1 MSLVETE
8 WLEKNLDSVKIID
21 CSWHMPQTK
30 RNGFDEYK
38 KQHIPNTI
46 FFDLDDNSKK
56 NTNLPHMLI
65 EINNW
70 EKIIS
75 KMGIK
80 NDDKIIIYDNS
91 DVISSCRCWFNFIYF
106 GHDPKLIHVLNG
118 GLKKWIKEK
127 RKITNDSTDIQI
139 SNYKSFEKKEL
150 VKNKKLI
157 DENINTQK
165 FKVIDA
171 RSKERFEGKVSEPR
185 KGLRSGNIKN
195 SFCIPFNLCL
205 NDDKTFKNKEE
216 LKNVF
221 QSCLKNINEKNIVF
235 SCGSGVTA
243 CVLALAFSL
252 INDVTSSLGSIWPVG
267 GRLAEASAMSTRGFV
282 TSMWWVKYSAT
293 SSEKTDHVQARSAV
307 FEID

>member
-8 WLEKNLDSVKIID
+8 WLEKNLNNVKIID

-38 KQHIPNTI
+38 KQHIPNAI

-56 NTNLPHMLI
+56 NTDLPHMLI

-70 EKIIS
+70 DKIVS

-127 RKITNDSTDIQI
+127 RKITNDLTNIQI

-150 VKNKKLI
+150 VKNKQLI
-157 DENINTQK
+157 DENINIQK

-205 NDDKTFKNKEE
+205 NENKTFKNKEE
-216 LKNVF
+216 LKNIF
-221 QSCLKNINEKNIVF
+221 QTCLKNINEKNIVF

-243 CVLALAFSL
+243 CVLALAYSL
-252 INDVTSSLGSIWPVG
+252 INDKYHPCIYDGSW
-267 GRLAEASAMSTRGFV
+267 AEYG
-282 TSMWWVKYSAT
+282 
-293 SSEKTDHVQARSAV
+293 
-307 FEID
+307 II